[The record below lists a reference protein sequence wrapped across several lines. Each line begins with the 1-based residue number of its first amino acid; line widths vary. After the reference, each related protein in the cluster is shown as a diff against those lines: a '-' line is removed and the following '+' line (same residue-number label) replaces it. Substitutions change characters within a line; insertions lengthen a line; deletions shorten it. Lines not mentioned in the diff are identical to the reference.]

1 MSKYKKKCFE
11 VAKPKQGGWWGGGVA
26 KLFSHISVLST
37 RRPSSMQSAV
47 AGCVFCVRVHVCVW
61 ATLCLWFTA
70 PPTLSPL
77 SVCWS
82 TAMVKEATIQCAI
95 NLDTSYLC
103 LPLQGEVCP
112 VTNMINPLPLCWQP
126 PAHPTNLHP
135 PFPNKRPV
143 GKKTG
148 PPPHLRGIPIHY
160 NCWCRWV
167 NKNGRIQFCTVPAP
181 ANILL
186 VIHDDNVKKKIFKD
200 LFGMSEA
207 KVPACQ
213 FAAWGEVFFARW
225 WEV

>member
-1 MSKYKKKCFE
+1 MWGFFFAILSKKKNDFVSKSRKKCFE
-11 VAKPKQGGWWGGGVA
+11 KPKRGGEKNIS

-82 TAMVKEATIQCAI
+82 TAMVKEATIRSAI

-126 PAHPTNLHP
+126 PVHPPNLHP
-135 PFPNKRPV
+135 PFPNKWPV

-148 PPPHLRGIPIHY
+148 PPPHLRGILIHY
-160 NCWCRWV
+160 NWWSWWV
-167 NKNGRIQFCTVPAP
+167 NKNGRIQFWKVPAS

-186 VIHDDNVKKKIFKD
+186 VIPDDNAKKKVFKR
-200 LFGMSEA
+200 LPENA
-207 KVPACQ
+207 
-213 FAAWGEVFFARW
+213 
-225 WEV
+225 